1 MFPGIDR
8 GLTMQS
14 APLPLLCALGRHKA
28 EPLPQWNNGYYF
40 SRCKR
45 CGLDLVRTAFEGWHL
60 PQGSKVVWRAEAPRH
75 ARGGEPARDA
85 QIRNAA
91 VRDDVPERAADELSA
106 VTPHASTPVGAPRA
120 IDEVGA
126 NDGVAP
132 VEDFGTDRDERANA
146 PEPDRSVEFP
156 IRDRA
161 VAQGGDRLP
170 QRPDARIDD
179 DVRTAERAT
188 DARSADRVARKAS
201 EPADP
206 GPGPHW
212 MFPDEV
218 GDADK
223 AGAADGGNVADAI
236 ERSPVLSTPT
246 ERPAD
251 AELPIQQVLRSLSER
266 EEGPV
271 RVIEDAEPDDL
282 PDIPALVRPM
292 GLRSDGPPIDPE
304 AAPRQLQPEEQPQPA
319 ETPPQRRAKAEPVTV
334 PYVIPDFMEETSEE
348 LWDYEPAAPPASS
361 PPPAPPA
368 GPHWTETLRRRSG
381 DLGSS
386 GRDMLAR
393 TLATAKG
400 ARSVQVSD
408 DVPPASG
415 GAFAA
420 PALRDPW
427 SSNPFIRQ
435 VAVSAVVLVGG
446 LVLVASVVDGR
457 RNEAAPAAPAGAT
470 RTPAPAASDISAR
483 VNRSAALASA
493 GRRAG
498 VAVAPWDGY
507 VTASL
512 LNCRS
517 VPSNDGPTV
526 RKLDKGAPV
535 RVLGTDFGWVSIAHR
550 GRQCWASAKYVS
562 VTKPA

>member
-8 GLTMQS
+8 GLTVQS

-75 ARGGEPARDA
+75 ARGNDVERDA
-85 QIRNAA
+85 AVRNAA
-91 VRDDVPERAADELSA
+91 IHDDVPGPATDELSI
-106 VTPHASTPVGAPRA
+106 VTPHASTPAGVPGAIDDVGA
-120 IDEVGA
+120 D
-126 NDGVAP
+126 DGVAP
-132 VEDFGTDRDERANA
+132 VEDFGTDRDVRANA

-156 IRDRA
+156 IREPA
-161 VAQGGDRLP
+161 VAQDGNRSA
-170 QRPDARIDD
+170 QRPDARIDEEARM
-179 DVRTAERAT
+179 DVRVIEERP
-188 DARSADRVARKAS
+188 ADYVSREAS
-201 EPADP
+201 EAADA

-212 MFPDEV
+212 MFPDE
-218 GDADK
+218 
-223 AGAADGGNVADAI
+223 AGAADRGTIADAG
-236 ERSPVLSTPT
+236 EPVFSTAT
-246 ERPAD
+246 ERHAD
-251 AELPIQQVLRSLSER
+251 AELPIQQVLRSLGER

-271 RVIEDAEPDDL
+271 RVIDDAVPDDL
-282 PDIPALVRPM
+282 PDIPALVKPTNPQ
-292 GLRSDGPPIDPE
+292 SDTPPNDPE
-304 AAPRQLQPEEQPQPA
+304 AAPRQPELA

-348 LWDYEPAAPPASS
+348 LWDYEPVSPPDPSL
-361 PPPAPPA
+361 PPAPPA

-381 DLGSS
+381 DLSSS

-393 TLATAKG
+393 TLASAKG
-400 ARSVQVSD
+400 TRSVRVSED
-408 DVPPASG
+408 MPPVSG
-415 GAFAA
+415 GAVAVPA
-420 PALRDPW
+420 PRDPW

-457 RNEAAPAAPAGAT
+457 RSEDEAAAPAAITP
-470 RTPAPAASDISAR
+470 TPAPAASDISAR
-483 VNRSAALASA
+483 INRSAALAS
-493 GRRAG
+493 GRRPTGA
-498 VAVAPWDGY
+498 AAAPWDGF

-526 RKLDKGAPV
+526 RKLGRGAPV
-535 RVLGTDFGWVSIAHR
+535 RVLGTDWGWVSIAHQ